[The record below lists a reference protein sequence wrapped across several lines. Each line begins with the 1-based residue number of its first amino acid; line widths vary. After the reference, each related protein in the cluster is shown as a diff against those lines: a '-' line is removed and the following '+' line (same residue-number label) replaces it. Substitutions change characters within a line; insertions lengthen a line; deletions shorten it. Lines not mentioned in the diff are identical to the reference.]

1 MIGGEFIILEN
12 VRKFWKS
19 LIVVSE
25 NVVSLTS
32 VAAMSMERL
41 GISMTHD
48 RFICW
53 LLFCGWQLLHSFLFL
68 FSFFHLRRRY

>member
-25 NVVSLTS
+25 NVVSLAS

-53 LLFCGWQLLHSFLFL
+53 LLFCGLQLLHSVLVL
-68 FSFFHLRRRY
+68 FSFFHLRRR